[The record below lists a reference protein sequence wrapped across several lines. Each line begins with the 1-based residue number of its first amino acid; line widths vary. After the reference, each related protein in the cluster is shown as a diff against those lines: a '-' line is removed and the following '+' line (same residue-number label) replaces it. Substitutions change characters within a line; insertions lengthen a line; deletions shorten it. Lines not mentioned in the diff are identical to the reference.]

1 MKLPPAQEHILRPV
15 QTGSDRD
22 SRFLIF
28 VGVVLV
34 ALALG
39 FKSELVSPT
48 VLWGLG
54 ACLLVVAG
62 VALLPYL
69 NVDRG
74 LPPIEHF
81 VPAALGALAVVGL
94 AQLMAEWWQY
104 ALVALA
110 FGLSFCA
117 AAALDYLH
125 LRDQAK
131 PGHLMVQESVM
142 ALGVAGSFL
151 VVLALNL
158 DLPLRLGAVM
168 LIAFLAS
175 YRSFRVLGS
184 PMPPQRALLFSLF
197 VAQLVTF
204 FTWAMTVYLYFREG
218 FFAVMLLL
226 LWYVNRG
233 IIRHTVEETLTRQVI
248 IEYGLLVLVLIG
260 YLFFVSAQQR

>member
-1 MKLPPAQEHILRPV
+1 MKLPPTQERVLRV
-15 QTGSDRD
+15 ELGSDHD

-48 VLWGLG
+48 LLWGLG
-54 ACLLVVAG
+54 AFLLVLAG
-62 VALLPYL
+62 AALPPYL
-69 NVDRG
+69 NVGRG

-81 VPAALGALAVVGL
+81 VPAALGAVAVVGL
-94 AQLMAEWWQY
+94 AQLMAEWWLY
-104 ALVALA
+104 ALIVLA
-110 FGLSFCA
+110 FGISFYA

-125 LRDQAK
+125 IRDRAK
-131 PGHLMVQESVM
+131 PAHLMVQESVM

-175 YRSFRVLGS
+175 YRSFRVLG
-184 PMPPQRALLFSLF
+184 R
-197 VAQLVTF
+197 
-204 FTWAMTVYLYFREG
+204 
-218 FFAVMLLL
+218 
-226 LWYVNRG
+226 
-233 IIRHTVEETLTRQVI
+233 
-248 IEYGLLVLVLIG
+248 
-260 YLFFVSAQQR
+260 